1 MQIINWN
8 CSGILSK
15 NLELHNLTNIADIV
29 CFSETKLNKSKN
41 FICPNNFN
49 YLRKDR
55 HDDANGGGLLILV
68 KNNIQFSEISANFSK
83 YGIEVQEIKV
93 FKDNYFINLFNVYI
107 PPNIDSSTLN
117 SMDLIYFLDFW
128 KDFHMSLLW
137 EILMFITYFGAVK
150 Y

>member
-1 MQIINWN
+1 M
-8 CSGILSK
+8 
-15 NLELHNLTNIADIV
+15 
-29 CFSETKLNKSKN
+29 TKLNKSKN

-55 HDDANGGGLLILV
+55 HGDANGGGLLILV
-68 KNNIQFSEISANFSK
+68 KNNIQYTEIFENFLK
-83 YGIEVQEIKV
+83 YGIEVQGIKV